1 MVDFTPKTLTQCHL
15 LFMCWLIPCYLNAPL
30 CELSYKHIFNTTAC
44 FMIVASLLQLEH
56 RHHHRWCHR
65 AIELQDKENYS
76 QRSRFVFWPCN
87 EFDIAITFFG
97 SEFVCPSVHAFV
109 PLCISIL
116 SFWQTSRSKV
126 KTGFI
131 RKHPE
136 SSFCRLN
143 EVALPQQISSFHY
156 IWT

>member
-15 LFMCWLIPCYLNAPL
+15 LFMCWLIPCYLYAPL
-30 CELSYKHIFNTTAC
+30 CELSYKHTFNTTDC

-56 RHHHRWCHR
+56 RHHYHWCHR
-65 AIELQDKENYS
+65 AIELQDKKNYS
-76 QRSRFVFWPCN
+76 QRSRFLFWTCN
-87 EFDIAITFFG
+87 EFDIAITVFG
-97 SEFVCPSVHAFV
+97 SEFVWPSVHAFSSSV
-109 PLCISIL
+109 HLDFEFLANIE
-116 SFWQTSRSKV
+116 V
-126 KTGFI
+126 KGQNWLF

-143 EVALPQQISSFHY
+143 KVALPQQISSFHY